1 MIFVYFSETSSG
13 AGDAMAIWSMKDEY
27 GAQFWVIGNDDQ
39 RPTDATSLV
48 NNPNP
53 KVRAIAKTMKC
64 PHELTDEHGVG
75 DSAWRFT
82 HDPHQ
87 TLIAGK
93 SLIVYCK
100 LS

>member
-1 MIFVYFSETSSG
+1 
-13 AGDAMAIWSMKDEY
+13 MKDDE
-27 GAQFWVIGNDDQ
+27 GEQFWVIGNLDQ
-39 RPTDATSLV
+39 MPQDAASLV
-48 NNPNP
+48 TNPSP

-64 PHELTDEHGVG
+64 PHELTDEMGFG

-93 SLIVYCK
+93 SMIVWCK
-100 LS
+100 APTA